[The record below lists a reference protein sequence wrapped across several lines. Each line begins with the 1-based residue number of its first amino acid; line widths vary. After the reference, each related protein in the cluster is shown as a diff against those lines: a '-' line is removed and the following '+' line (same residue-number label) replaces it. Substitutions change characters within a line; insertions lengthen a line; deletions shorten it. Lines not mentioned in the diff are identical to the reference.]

1 MKTLFGFDSLPAL
14 PHPVVTVGSY
24 DGVHCGHRILLDETR
39 RRAAEAGGCSVVVTF
54 EPHPRI
60 TLHDDEGLKLLT
72 TLKEKRY
79 LLERSGIDVM
89 LVAHF
94 DEAFSR
100 LSREEF
106 VNGCIIGKIGAEQLV
121 VGYNHRFGHNNE
133 GDYAYLAA
141 STPLT
146 VVEIKQH
153 LVEEDKVSSTV
164 IRSAIGEGRMELAN
178 RLLGHPYIIM
188 GDSGRNGSFTVDRY
202 KLLPPPGVYGGKA
215 NGKNAMVRIKD
226 GGTVECSYA
235 APGKVILE
243 L

>member
-1 MKTLFGFDSLPAL
+1 MKTLFGFDSLPEL

-24 DGVHCGHRILLDETR
+24 DGVHCGHRILLDETC

-60 TLHDDEGLKLLT
+60 TLRDDKGLKLLT
-72 TLKEKRY
+72 TLEEKQY
-79 LLERSGIDVM
+79 LLERSGIDV
-89 LVAHF
+89 LIVAHF

-106 VNGCIIGKIGAEQLV
+106 VNGYIIGKIGAEQLV
-121 VGYNHRFGHNNE
+121 VGYNHRFGRNNE

-141 STPLT
+141 STPLA

-153 LVEEDKVSSTV
+153 TVEEDKVSSTV
-164 IRSAIGEGRMELAN
+164 IRRAVGSGDMRLAD
-178 RLLGHPYIIM
+178 RLLGHPYIVM
-188 GDSGRNGSFTVDRY
+188 GETDEAGRFAVDGY
-202 KLLPPPGVYGGKA
+202 KLLPPPGIYAAKA
-215 NGKNAMVRIKD
+215 NGKQEEIRVGND
-226 GGTVECSYA
+226 GAVVCSHTG
-235 APGKVILE
+235 PGKVILE

>member
-1 MKTLFGFDSLPAL
+1 MKTVFGFESLPEL

-24 DGVHCGHRILLDETR
+24 DGVHCGHRILLDETV
-39 RRAAEAGGCSVVVTF
+39 RRAEKAGGCSVVVTF

-60 TLHDDEGLKLLT
+60 TLHDDNGLKLLT
-72 TLKEKRY
+72 TLDEKRY
-79 LLERSGIDVM
+79 ILERSGIDLLV
-89 LVAHF
+89 VAHF

-106 VNGCIIGKIGAEQLV
+106 VNGYIIGRIGAEALV

-133 GDYAYLAA
+133 GDYAYLAE
-141 STPLT
+141 STPLE

-153 LVEEDKVSSTV
+153 MVEKEKVSSTV
-164 IRSAIGEGRMELAN
+164 IRDAIGNGEMVLAD

-188 GDSGRNGSFTVDRY
+188 GDADRNGNFSVDRY
-202 KLLPPPGVYGGKA
+202 KLLPPPGTYAARA
-215 NGKNAMVRIKD
+215 NGKEGKITID
-226 GGTVECSYA
+226 GHGTVGCPGTG
-235 APGKVILE
+235 PGKVILE